1 MENFDLEKD
10 EAPQTDAVLEMS
22 AASALSASLYV
33 VATPIGNLGDV
44 SPRMRDT
51 LAMVDVVA
59 AEDTRVTAQLLS
71 LLGLK
76 KPLVPSHGH
85 NAKASAQTLI
95 EKLHAGQNIALVSDA
110 GTPAVS
116 DPGAWVV
123 KEVAA
128 AGFPVIPVPGPSAVL
143 AAVAGSGLVEG
154 PFYFAGFMPSKGG
167 ARAKA
172 LAAVLERSESVVL
185 FEAPHRIEALFDEIL
200 ALGAHL
206 RECCV
211 ARELTKK
218 FETFYRGTAESV
230 AALLAADGNGRRG
243 EFVVVLGPK
252 PVDVSAPVLASVNPF
267 ELLDALLEHLPNK
280 TAVKLVV
287 QATGSPRNALYD
299 HALKKGG
306 DLPD

>member
-1 MENFDLEKD
+1 
-10 EAPQTDAVLEMS
+10 
-22 AASALSASLYV
+22 
-33 VATPIGNLGDV
+33 
-44 SPRMRDT
+44 
-51 LAMVDVVA
+51 
-59 AEDTRVTAQLLS
+59 
-71 LLGLK
+71 
-76 KPLVPSHGH
+76 
-85 NAKASAQTLI
+85 
-95 EKLHAGQNIALVSDA
+95 
-110 GTPAVS
+110 
-116 DPGAWVV
+116 
-123 KEVAA
+123 
-128 AGFPVIPVPGPSAVL
+128 
-143 AAVAGSGLVEG
+143 
-154 PFYFAGFMPSKGG
+154 
-167 ARAKA
+167 
-172 LAAVLERSESVVL
+172 VLERSESVVL